1 MKTERE
7 VTTNKGQEAPGR
19 EGKKPEIT
27 AAIIEELMKD
37 YRRPEDLVGPGGI
50 LEQLSKRLYERV
62 LGAEMTHYLGYEK
75 GQASKDEAGQRRENY
90 RNGTSKKTLISED
103 GRLEIEVPRDR
114 AGAFEP
120 QFIRKG
126 KRRFGGFDAKIM
138 ALYAQ
143 GMTVRE
149 IQAFLEEQYKV
160 EVSADLISTVTDSV
174 RDDVLEWQSR
184 PLERMYP
191 VVFFDALR
199 VKIRDEGSVKNKA
212 VYLALGIERDGTK
225 DVLGLWIQQTEG
237 AKFWL
242 AVMNELKHRG
252 VEDILIAVTDGL
264 KGFPEA
270 IAAVFSQTQIQTCIV
285 HLIRN
290 SLSFCN
296 WKERQAVARELK
308 RIYNAENADVAA
320 KRLEEFAAGEW
331 GKKFPA
337 IVQSWR
343 RAWEQVI
350 PFFAF
355 PLEIR
360 KIIYT
365 TNAIESLNMQLRKIL
380 KIRGHFPSDEAAAK
394 LIYLALRNITKKWKN
409 PPPTWRHAATQ
420 FAIQFGERFFVTEAV

>member
-1 MKTERE
+1 ME
-7 VTTNKGQEAPGR
+7 VTKKKEQEAQGQ
-19 EGKKPEIT
+19 EGKKPGIDP
-27 AAIIEELMKD
+27 AIIEELMKG
-37 YRRPEDLVGPGGI
+37 YQKPEDLTGPGGI
-50 LEQLSKRLYERV
+50 MEQLTKRLYERV

-75 GQASKDEAGQRRENY
+75 GQAPKDAAEQKRENH
-90 RNGTSKKTLISED
+90 RNGKSKKTLVSED
-103 GRLEIEVPRDR
+103 GELEIEVPRDR
-114 AGAFEP
+114 AGEFEP

-126 KRRFGGFDAKIM
+126 QRRFGGFYSKIIAM
-138 ALYAQ
+138 YAQ

-149 IQAFLEEQYKV
+149 IKAFLEEQYKV
-160 EVSADLISTVTDSV
+160 EISADLISTVTDSV
-174 RDDVLEWQSR
+174 LYDVGEWQNR

-199 VKIRDEGSVKNKA
+199 VKIRDEGTVKNKA
-212 VYLALGIERDGTK
+212 VYLALGIQRDGTK
-225 DVLGLWIQQTEG
+225 DVLGLWIQQSEG

-252 VEDILIAVTDGL
+252 LEDILIAVIDGL

-270 IAAVFSQTQIQTCIV
+270 ITAVFSHTQIQTCIV

-296 WKERQAVARELK
+296 WKQRQPVARELK
-308 RIYNAENADVAA
+308 GIYNAQSAEVAA
-320 KRLEEFAAGEW
+320 KRLEDFATSEW
-331 GKKFPA
+331 GKKLPA

-343 RAWEQVI
+343 RVWEQVI
-350 PFFAF
+350 PFFAY

-365 TNAIESLNMQLRKIL
+365 TNAIESLHMQLRKVL
-380 KIRGHFPSDEAAAK
+380 KTRGHFPNDEAGTK

-409 PPPTWRHAATQ
+409 PPVTWKLAATQ
-420 FAIQFGERFFVTEAV
+420 FAIQFGERFFAAETA